1 MSRPK
6 VIVFISGNGSN
17 LQNIINNINSD
28 FLKMDIVAVVSNN
41 SEAKGLA
48 RAETAGIKTIVI
60 DTSNKYIDQLLT
72 LENTYNIDLILLS
85 GFMKILPK
93 DFTDKFYGKII
104 NLHPS
109 LLPKFKGLN
118 THKKVLISKEK
129 YHGAS
134 VHFVTSELD
143 DGPIIVQGKTEIL
156 ENDNEETLK
165 SRVHKIEYNIFPV
178 AIKWFIENHIKQI
191 DNKCFFDNEVLE
203 CPIEHLSD

>member
-6 VIVFISGNGSN
+6 VIIFISGKGSN
-17 LQNIINNINSD
+17 LQNIINNIDSN
-28 FLKMDIVAVVSNN
+28 FLKMDISAVVSNN
-41 SEAKGLA
+41 SNAKGLA
-48 RAETAGIKTIVI
+48 RAEEVGIKTIVI
-60 DTSNKYIDQLLT
+60 DTSNKYIDQLLAIA
-72 LENTYNIDLILLS
+72 NTYDIDLILLS

-109 LLPKFKGLN
+109 LLPKFKGLD

-134 VHFVTSELD
+134 VHFVTSKLD
-143 DGPIIVQGKTEIL
+143 DGPIIIQGKTKIL
-156 ENDNEETLK
+156 KNDSEDTLK
-165 SRVHKIEYNIFPV
+165 DRIHKIEHNIFPL
-178 AIKWFIENHIKQI
+178 AIKWFIENHIKQVK
-191 DNKCFFDNEVLE
+191 DKCYFDDEELK

>member
-1 MSRPK
+1 MSRFRS
-6 VIVFISGNGSN
+6 IIFISGNGSN
-17 LQNIINNINSD
+17 LQNIIDNIKSNY
-28 FLKMDIVAVVSNN
+28 LKMDIVLVISDNEA
-41 SEAKGLA
+41 AKGLK
-48 RAETAGIKTIVI
+48 RAKENGIETAVI
-60 DTSNKYIDQLLT
+60 NTSNKYID
-72 LENTYNIDLILLS
+72 DLITLINNHKVDLIILS

-93 DFTDKFYGKII
+93 AVTDKYYGKII
-104 NLHPS
+104 NIHPS

-118 THKKVLISKEK
+118 THKKALISKEK

-156 ENDNEETLK
+156 ENDDEDTLK
-165 SRVHKIEYNIFPV
+165 IRVHQIEYNIFPL

-191 DNKCFFDNEVLE
+191 DNKCFFDKEVLE

>member
-6 VIVFISGNGSN
+6 VIIFISGKGSN
-17 LQNIINNINSD
+17 LQNIINNIDSN
-28 FLKMDIVAVVSNN
+28 FLKMDITAVVSNN
-41 SEAKGLA
+41 SNAKGLA
-48 RAETAGIKTIVI
+48 RAEEVGIKTIVI
-60 DTSNKYIDQLLT
+60 DTSNKYIDQLLAIA
-72 LENTYNIDLILLS
+72 NTYDIDLILLS

-109 LLPKFKGLN
+109 LLPKFKGLD

-134 VHFVTSELD
+134 VHFVTSKLD
-143 DGPIIVQGKTEIL
+143 DGPIIIQGKTKIL
-156 ENDNEETLK
+156 KNDSEDTLK
-165 SRVHKIEYNIFPV
+165 DRIHKIEHNIFPL
-178 AIKWFIENHIKQI
+178 AIKWFIENHIKQVK
-191 DNKCFFDNEVLE
+191 DKCYFDDEELK

>member
-6 VIVFISGNGSN
+6 VIIFISGKGSN
-17 LQNIINNINSD
+17 LQNIINNIDSN
-28 FLKMDIVAVVSNN
+28 FLKMDITAVVSNN
-41 SEAKGLA
+41 SNAKGLA
-48 RAETAGIKTIVI
+48 RAEEVGIKTIVI
-60 DTSNKYIDQLLT
+60 DTSNKYIDKLLT
-72 LENTYNIDLILLS
+72 LVNTYNVDLILLS

-109 LLPKFKGLN
+109 LLPKFKGLD

-134 VHFVTSELD
+134 VHFVTSKLD
-143 DGPIIVQGKTEIL
+143 DGPIIIQGKTKVL
-156 ENDNEETLK
+156 KTDNEVTLK
-165 SRVHKIEYNIFPV
+165 ERIHKIEYNIFPL
-178 AIKWFIENHIKQI
+178 AIKWFIENHIKQVK
-191 DNKCFFDNEVLE
+191 DKCFFDNEELE

>member
-6 VIVFISGNGSN
+6 VIIFISGKGSN
-17 LQNIINNINSD
+17 LQNIINNIDSN
-28 FLKMDIVAVVSNN
+28 FLKMDITAVVSNN
-41 SEAKGLA
+41 SNAKGLA
-48 RAETAGIKTIVI
+48 RAEEVGIKTIVI
-60 DTSNKYIDQLLT
+60 DTSNKYIDQLLAIA
-72 LENTYNIDLILLS
+72 NTYDIDLILLS

-109 LLPKFKGLN
+109 LLPKFKGLD

-134 VHFVTSELD
+134 VHFVTSKLD
-143 DGPIIVQGKTEIL
+143 DGPIIIQGKTKIL
-156 ENDNEETLK
+156 KNDSEDTLK
-165 SRVHKIEYNIFPV
+165 DRIHKIEHNIFPL
-178 AIKWFIENHIKQI
+178 AIKWFVENHIKQVK
-191 DNKCFFDNEVLE
+191 DKCYFDDEELK

>member
-1 MSRPK
+1 MSRLK
-6 VIVFISGNGSN
+6 SIIFISGNGSN
-17 LQNIINNINSD
+17 LQNIIDNIKSNY
-28 FLKMDIVAVVSNN
+28 LKMDIVLVISDNL
-41 SEAKGLA
+41 EAKGLQ
-48 RAETAGIKTIVI
+48 RAKEHGIETAVI
-60 DTSNKYIDQLLT
+60 NTSNKYIDDLLI
-72 LENTYNIDLILLS
+72 LINNHQVDLIILS

-93 DFTDKFYGKII
+93 AMIDKYYGKII
-104 NLHPS
+104 NIHPS

-118 THKKVLISKEK
+118 THKKALISKEK

-143 DGPIIVQGKTEIL
+143 DGPIILQGKTEIL

-165 SRVHKIEYNIFPV
+165 NRVHQIEYNIFPV
-178 AIKWFIENHIKQI
+178 AIKWFIENHIKQV

>member
-134 VHFVTSELD
+134 VHFGD
-143 DGPIIVQGKTEIL
+143 
-156 ENDNEETLK
+156 
-165 SRVHKIEYNIFPV
+165 
-178 AIKWFIENHIKQI
+178 
-191 DNKCFFDNEVLE
+191 
-203 CPIEHLSD
+203 

>member
-6 VIVFISGNGSN
+6 VIIFISGNGSN
-17 LQNIINNINSD
+17 LQNIINNIDSD
-28 FLKMDIVAVVSNN
+28 FLKMDITAVVSNN
-41 SEAKGLA
+41 SNAKGLA
-48 RAETAGIKTIVI
+48 RAEEAGIKTIVI
-60 DTSNKYIDQLLT
+60 DTSNKYIDQLLAIA
-72 LENTYNIDLILLS
+72 NTYDIDLILLS

-109 LLPKFKGLN
+109 LLPKFKGLD

-134 VHFVTSELD
+134 VHFVTSKLD
-143 DGPIIVQGKTEIL
+143 DGPIIIQGKTKIL
-156 ENDNEETLK
+156 KNDSEDTLK
-165 SRVHKIEYNIFPV
+165 DRIHKIEHNIFPL
-178 AIKWFIENHIKQI
+178 AIKWFVENHIKQVK
-191 DNKCFFDNEVLE
+191 DKCYFDNEELE